1 MILFY
6 HKSADKET
14 VSPQSVC
21 FHYIL
26 VAQQFILYTS
36 HCFMARFLRRHAH
49 MSVFGHTHH
58 TLKREG
64 LVIVTIRQ
72 VSSNLA
78 IFQAAGL

>member
-1 MILFY
+1 MVLFY
-6 HKSADKET
+6 HKSTDKET

-21 FHYIL
+21 FHFVL
-26 VAQQFILYTS
+26 KLLNNLAYTHHTAS
-36 HCFMARFLRRHAH
+36 WFLRRHAH

-72 VSSNLA
+72 ANSNLA